1 MNRILIRYMEGMATE
16 ATEATEDNE
25 TRESIE
31 SDAILFAI
39 CFENGGGVAET
50 IQFRGCYS
58 LSLSL
63 SLFLFFFFLIRVSP
77 QRVLVRVGWESNLG
91 TVRSQRRNRNLY
103 CSR

>member
-63 SLFLFFFFLIRVSP
+63 SLFLFFSFLNQSFAATG
-77 QRVLVRVGWESNLG
+77 VGSGRMGE
-91 TVRSQRRNRNLY
+91 
-103 CSR
+103 